1 MKSTIV
7 LDSWFDSYEE
17 IFGDITIDEL
27 FDKHHNDVSARIENC
42 IHDGAGWSVHS
53 ILHNLHF
60 ISEIDP
66 CDESLYL
73 LLLKELNNSVKG
85 LINIQNDN
93 NECFR

>member
-7 LDSWFDSYEE
+7 LDSWFDSYKE
-17 IFGDITIDEL
+17 ISGDITIDEL
-27 FDKHHNDVSARIENC
+27 LDKHHNDVSARIENH
-42 IHDGAGWSVHS
+42 IYDGVGWSVHS
-53 ILHNLHF
+53 ILHNPLF

-66 CDESLYL
+66 CEESLYL
-73 LLLKELNNSVKG
+73 LLLKELNKSMKG